1 MKPMRDIEEK
11 AIKALEIDHL
21 VDYLCELISIPSF
34 GGQESAAQRSIV
46 KKMGEIGLKTELW
59 EIDFEKLRVHP
70 SFSMSIERSEGLGVQ
85 GIYGNTGGRHLILN
99 GHIDVVSSGDDARWI
114 NSPWFGKVIDDRV
127 YGRGSADMKGGLV
140 CALFALKALIDS
152 DTDLR
157 GKVTFSSVIG
167 EEDGG
172 VGALDAVL
180 RGLKGDAALVME
192 PSDLD
197 IVPSHAG
204 VAAFRVTIKGKA
216 AHAAIRDEGVSAID
230 KFLPI
235 YDAIRNLETERNA
248 IIKDPLYSRYRIPS
262 PISIGKIRGG
272 EWPGTVPDELYF
284 EGRIGVH
291 VGEDVKNVQKQ
302 LENSIYRAAEKDPW
316 LRENRPSVEWRGYR
330 FDPASIRLDH
340 PIIESVR
347 TAYRDICKTDPRVE
361 GKTYSSD
368 MRFFCNLGGTP
379 AMIFG
384 PGEVRQAHSV
394 DENIKIENLE
404 LASKVIIL
412 TIIRYCGM

>member
-1 MKPMRDIEEK
+1 
-11 AIKALEIDHL
+11 
-21 VDYLCELISIPSF
+21 
-34 GGQESAAQRSIV
+34 
-46 KKMGEIGLKTELW
+46 
-59 EIDFEKLRVHP
+59 
-70 SFSMSIERSEGLGVQ
+70 
-85 GIYGNTGGRHLILN
+85 
-99 GHIDVVSSGDDARWI
+99 
-114 NSPWFGKVIDDRV
+114 
-127 YGRGSADMKGGLV
+127 
-140 CALFALKALIDS
+140 
-152 DTDLR
+152 
-157 GKVTFSSVIG
+157 
-167 EEDGG
+167 
-172 VGALDAVL
+172 
-180 RGLKGDAALVME
+180 
-192 PSDLD
+192 
-197 IVPSHAG
+197 
-204 VAAFRVTIKGKA
+204 
-216 AHAAIRDEGVSAID
+216 
-230 KFLPI
+230 
-235 YDAIRNLETERNA
+235 
-248 IIKDPLYSRYRIPS
+248 
-262 PISIGKIRGG
+262 
-272 EWPGTVPDELYF
+272 VPDELYF